1 MSLNLKGS
9 MYLRFGSITAA
20 STLILAGLVS
30 SAGSPASAAGK
41 TYKVAVLLAS
51 ANNGY
56 NQAVATG
63 VKQEASKLGVKVKL
77 TMLGADF
84 NTTTQL
90 SQLENATSNNLYN
103 GVVIVP
109 NDGTALGAAFPTADG
124 APVVTVLD
132 PIGPKWNDM
141 IPQVKN
147 VVSTVAVPVSSA
159 AKRQTVG
166 LISYCA
172 KINPCNVVVIVGNT
186 SSSLDNARDVAY
198 KAAFASHSNI
208 HIVATLNGA
217 YDPATSSAAMTNA
230 LVANPHINA
239 VMSNADQQTQG
250 VEIALKAAGIKP
262 SSVYLTGGGGTTYA
276 VAAVRN
282 GTWKSDYVNFPV
294 TMGKNALKQLV
305 NKLTGKIVT
314 KWVNADIGPTT
325 AYATKATLAK
335 TPSFRGEWA
344 G

>member
-1 MSLNLKGS
+1 L
-9 MYLRFGSITAA
+9 GSILAA

-30 SAGSPASAAGK
+30 STGSSASAAGK

-63 VKQEASKLGVKVKL
+63 VKEEVSKLGVKVKL
-77 TMLGADF
+77 TILGADF

-90 SQLENATSNNLYN
+90 SQLEDATSNNLYD

-141 IPQVKN
+141 MPQVKN

-159 AKRQTVG
+159 AKKQTVG

-172 KINPCNVVVIVGNT
+172 KINPCNVVIIVGNT
-186 SSSLDNARDVAY
+186 SSSLDNARAVAY

-208 HIVATLNGA
+208 HVVATLNGE

-250 VEIALKAAGIKP
+250 AEIALKAAGIKP

-276 VAAVRN
+276 VADVRN

-294 TMGKNALKQLV
+294 TMGQNALTQLI
-305 NKLTGKIVT
+305 NKLTGKKVA
-314 KWVNADIGPTT
+314 KWVNADNGPTA

>member
-1 MSLNLKGS
+1 MTFKGTTRVRLVS
-9 MYLRFGSITAA
+9 VLAA
-20 STLILAGLVS
+20 SSLLLAGLVGAGATAS
-30 SAGSPASAAGK
+30 SAGAASK

-63 VKQEASKLGVKVKL
+63 VKEEASKLGVKVKL
-77 TMLGADF
+77 TILGADF

-90 SQLENATSNNLYN
+90 SQLEDATSNKLYD

-141 IPQVKN
+141 LPQVKG

-159 AKRQTVG
+159 AKKQTTG

-172 KINPCNVVVIVGNT
+172 KINPCNVVIIVGNT
-186 SSSLDNARDVAY
+186 SSSLDNARAVAY
-198 KAAFASHSNI
+198 KTAFASHSNI
-208 HIVATLNGA
+208 HVVATLSGE
-217 YDPATSSAAMTNA
+217 YDPATSDTVMSNV

-239 VMSNADQQTQG
+239 VMSNADQETQG

-276 VAAVRN
+276 VADVRN

-294 TMGKNALKQLV
+294 TMGQQALTQLI
-305 NKLTGKIVT
+305 NKLTGKKVT
-314 KWVNADIGPTT
+314 KWVNADKGPTT

-335 TPSFRGEWA
+335 TPTFKGEWA